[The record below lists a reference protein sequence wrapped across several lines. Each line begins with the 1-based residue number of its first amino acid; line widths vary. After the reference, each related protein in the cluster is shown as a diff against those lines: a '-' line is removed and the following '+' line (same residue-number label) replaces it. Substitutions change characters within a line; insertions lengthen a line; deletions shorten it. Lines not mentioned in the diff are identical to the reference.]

1 MTVMMMMMMN
11 NNNNT
16 INDNNNNINIKI
28 TDNEY
33 DGSDDDEIIDD
44 GHEKHTDGRW

>member
-1 MTVMMMMMMN
+1 MAILMKMN
-11 NNNNT
+11 
-16 INDNNNNINIKI
+16 IKIKI

-44 GHEKHTDGRW
+44 GHANDTDRRW